1 MHESNEKAS
10 QEITSPNIIV
20 FALPHKSNFFLKK
33 KSDFSEP
40 SHFSRRKND
49 SLV

>member
-20 FALPHKSNFFLKK
+20 FALPHKSNFFFKK
-33 KSDFSEP
+33 NLTFPNLLISPEGKMIP
-40 SHFSRRKND
+40 
-49 SLV
+49 

>member
-1 MHESNEKAS
+1 MKAMRK
-10 QEITSPNIIV
+10 QAKKLITSPNIIV
-20 FALPHKSNFFLKK
+20 FALPHKSNLFFLK

-40 SHFSRRKND
+40 SHLSRRKND